1 MRRTQAVPVNLPGSR
16 PTMPAAPDVIIPDRA
31 EFIDALHQL
40 RRGRTLV
47 RAPDD
52 TQRCVLDGAVLY
64 TAYAPL
70 AAYGLLEEVRKPSEV
85 SRLHCYR
92 LSARGRAF
100 ADRACSEWKRRPLLQ
115 RLAVR
120 LTG

>member
-1 MRRTQAVPVNLPGSR
+1 
-16 PTMPAAPDVIIPDRA
+16 MPAEDDVLIPDRG
-31 EFIDALHQL
+31 EFIDALQQL

-52 TQRCVLDGAVLY
+52 LKRCIVDGHMLY
-64 TAYAPL
+64 TVWEPL
-70 AAYGLLEEVRKPSEV
+70 SNFGLLEEVRPPDALSKM
-85 SRLHCYR
+85 HCYR
-92 LSARGRAF
+92 LSARGREF
-100 ADRACSEWKRRPLLQ
+100 AERACADWKRRPLLQ